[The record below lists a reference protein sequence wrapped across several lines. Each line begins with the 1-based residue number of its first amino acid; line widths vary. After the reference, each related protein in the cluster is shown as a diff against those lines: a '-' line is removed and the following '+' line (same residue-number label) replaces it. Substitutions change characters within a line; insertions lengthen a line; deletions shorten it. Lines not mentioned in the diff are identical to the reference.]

1 MNIRFYSVKSRL
13 FFLVCFYLC
22 SSVFIC
28 DSVSA
33 APPTLTHFF
42 PAGVQQGK
50 SVEVVANG
58 TFARWPVQA
67 WTDRKG
73 VEIKPA
79 KDKGKLTVAVAA
91 DAVPGVCWI
100 RLHDEEGASEL
111 RSFLI
116 GTLPETM
123 EKEPNDEATKPQTL
137 AALPVVVNGRLEKAG
152 DVDCFAVRLRKSE
165 TLVASLEANH
175 TLESPMDAIL
185 QLLSTDGF
193 VMEENNDDRGL
204 DPQIVFTAPKE
215 GVYVLR
221 TFAFPAQPDAS
232 IRFAGGATYIYR
244 LTLTTGGFADHAF
257 PLAVQRSDSATVE
270 AVGWNIP
277 AAAKKLPLKPDV
289 LGPLTLW
296 HPQLANTL
304 PVVVEPH
311 RCLGEVE
318 SNDRKNPQLITLPA
332 TISGRIDPPGDL
344 DVYQFEAKKGQRLA
358 FHLDAR
364 SADSQLDPLLRLT
377 DAAGKRLAQTSDTKA
392 GKPGAGVAVLA
403 FTVPGDGPY
412 RLEVSDE
419 KEHGG
424 WRHFYRLRATLAEPD
439 YALTLTADRF
449 TLTLGKP
456 LAIPI
461 TIDRRNGFD
470 RAIEI
475 SVEGLPDGVTAKAV
489 QSTGAAG
496 KSATLNL
503 EAKHG
508 PMSAAIRVVGR
519 ASGQTDFTRTATAP
533 RIKLPQTTPY
543 LWLTVTK

>member
-1 MNIRFYSVKSRL
+1 VFVGG
-13 FFLVCFYLC
+13 
-22 SSVFIC
+22 SVF
-28 DSVSA
+28 A
-33 APPTLTHFF
+33 APPTLTNLF
-42 PAGVQQGK
+42 PAGAQQGK
-50 SVEVVANG
+50 TVEAIAG
-58 TFARWPVQA
+58 GAFARWPVQA
-67 WTDRKG
+67 WTDRQG

-79 KDKGKLTVAVAA
+79 KDKGKFTIAVAA

-111 RSFLI
+111 RPFLI
-116 GTLPETM
+116 GTLPEVM

-152 DVDCFAVRLRKSE
+152 DVDCFAVRLRKGE
-165 TLVASLEANH
+165 TLIAALEANH

-185 QLLSTDGF
+185 QLLSADGF

-204 DPQIVFTAPKE
+204 DPQIAFTAPKE
-215 GVYVLR
+215 GVYILR

-232 IRFAGGATYIYR
+232 IRFAGGPTYIYR
-244 LTLTTGGFADHAF
+244 LTLTAGGFADHVF
-257 PLAVQRSDSATVE
+257 PFAVQRGDSATVE

-277 AAAKKLPLKPDV
+277 ATAKKLTVKPDA

-296 HPQLANTL
+296 HPQLANAL

-318 SNDRKNPQLITLPA
+318 PTDRKNPQLVTLPA

-358 FHLDAR
+358 FRLDAR
-364 SADSQLDPLLRLT
+364 SAGSQLDPLLRLT
-377 DAAGKRLAQTSDTKA
+377 DLSGKRLAQPNDGRRGRA
-392 GKPGAGVAVLA
+392 GTRDAVLD
-403 FTVPGDGPY
+403 FTVPQDGSY

-419 KEHGG
+419 NEHGG

-439 YALTLTADRF
+439 YALTLAADRF
-449 TLTLGKP
+449 TLTPGKP
-456 LAIPI
+456 LAIPV

-470 RAIEI
+470 RTIEI
-475 SVEGLPDGVTAKAV
+475 SIEGLPDGVKAKAV

-503 EAKHG
+503 EATDG
-508 PMSAAIRVVGR
+508 PMSAAIRVIGR
-519 ASGQTDFTRTATAP
+519 VSGQADFTRMATAP
-533 RIKLPQTTPY
+533 RIKLPQTTPH
-543 LWLTVTK
+543 LWFTVMK